1 MGKKKITEKLKDL
14 VTKDY
19 EETKAEK
26 DAAKEVK
33 EAEKRGK
40 EAQAKEQTREEKMA
54 DGSFNPFD
62 PDN

>member
-14 VTKDY
+14 VTKDD
-19 EETKAEK
+19 EETKA
-26 DAAKEVK
+26 DKEVVK